1 MNFKEYSEKALRTAG
16 MYDTVYDQMENAA
29 LGMTGEAGEVADI
42 IKKFKFQGHEL
53 SEEEIAKEC
62 GDQLWYINL
71 MANAIG
77 KSLEE
82 IAAMNIEKLE
92 KRYPTNQFRVED
104 SVNRV
109 V

>member
-1 MNFKEYSEKALRTAG
+1 MDFKEYSEKALRTAG
-16 MYDTVYDQMENAA
+16 MYDTIYDQMENAA

-42 IKKFKFQGHEL
+42 IKKFKFQGHKL
-53 SEEEIAKEC
+53 SYEEIAKEC

-77 KSLEE
+77 LSLES
-82 IAAMNIEKLE
+82 IAVMNIKKLE
-92 KRYPTNQFRVED
+92 KRYPTGEFRTED